1 MFTYTYANHYS
12 QTQPSMCSIVETVGN
27 LEVLVEAGEVK
38 EIFWQLYQQAE
49 QFLEGGQKTQA
60 EDDDND

>member
-1 MFTYTYANHYS
+1 
-12 QTQPSMCSIVETVGN
+12 MCSIVETVGN